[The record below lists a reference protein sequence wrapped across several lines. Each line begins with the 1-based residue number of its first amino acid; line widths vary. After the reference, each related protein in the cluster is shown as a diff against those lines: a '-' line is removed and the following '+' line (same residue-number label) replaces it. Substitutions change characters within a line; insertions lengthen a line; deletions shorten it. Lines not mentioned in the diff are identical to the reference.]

1 MSPRIFVINDRQ
13 DQRNLLSHHL
23 MTHWPNAVVRFY
35 DPQESDRLPED
46 FSGVGNDVI
55 LLGDSVGGADTLDW
69 LRQFHLI
76 PRFPPVIYIGNGDER
91 QIVAAMKAGASD
103 YISWGRLNHRVLS
116 DIIEPIIGQDQSA
129 SNSGRF
135 FVDQEKLTAASLP
148 DLKGYKFKRRLAI
161 NEVSSVYLVN
171 EVASGYVIVLKILRQ
186 VPDFGGE
193 VAFDRFLQE
202 YDLIAKLDHP
212 NIVRIFDLGVADDH
226 AFIAMEFCSKGSLK
240 LRIKQ
245 GIEPLQAY
253 ALMCQIASALAELH
267 EAGIMHRDLKPT
279 NIMFRE
285 DNSLVLIDFGLAKKS
300 QLMAEITGAGEIF
313 GTPYYMSPE
322 QGHAVKVDERG
333 DIYSLGIIFFE
344 MLTGRKPFEAETAM
358 AVIVQHRQAPI
369 PRLPDELIQYQP
381 LIDLMLA
388 KEPADRFASARD
400 ILNWSPVDD
409 INASAAI

>member
-1 MSPRIFVINDRQ
+1 
-13 DQRNLLSHHL
+13 

-171 EVASGYVIVLKILRQ
+171 EVASGNVIVLKILRQ

>member
-171 EVASGYVIVLKILRQ
+171 EVASGNVIVLKILRQ